1 MGDILS
7 GGEEGGG
14 GGGGE
19 QPELPSSASF
29 AIKQFSGPLLL
40 LSCYS
45 SKKKAPFSSLSSCSL
60 TCNAVSG
67 WASRLAAADLPALEV
82 LSLPLLPLDV
92 RPREDCPCWGGGGG
106 GGG

>member
-1 MGDILS
+1 MLC
-7 GGEEGGG
+7 GGEEG

-19 QPELPSSASF
+19 QPELPSLASS
-29 AIKQFSGPLLL
+29 AIKQFSPCPLLL

-45 SKKKAPFSSLSSCSL
+45 SKKKAPFSSLSACSL

-82 LSLPLLPLDV
+82 LSLPLLPLEV

-106 GGG
+106 G